1 MTTYLNTSYVAKNV
15 PTTGS
20 TLVTVGAGVNTAVTS
35 IVVSNTNVS
44 PITASVYVTRS
55 AVNYYL
61 VSGATIPVGG
71 SLEVI
76 QGNRVVLIPSD
87 ALVVTT
93 SANTSADCI
102 VSVLNGQ

>member
-1 MTTYLNTSYVAKNV
+1 MTTYLNTSYAAKNIS
-15 PTTGS
+15 TSGT
-20 TLVTVGAGVNTAVTS
+20 TLVTVGAGVNSAVTS
-35 IVVSNTNVS
+35 IIIANTSTS
-44 PITASVYVTRS
+44 PITASVYITRS

-87 ALVVTT
+87 ALVAVA
-93 SANTSADCI
+93 SASTSADCV